1 MKINR
6 SAQPSTAGILENT
19 PLSIT
24 ARQPKDTPP
33 RDNVD
38 KAAFSV
44 NISKTAG
51 QRAKATE
58 LLAQTPTEDQIRP
71 EKIATIREQ
80 LASGDFNISG
90 KDVASKLLNAL
101 IS

>member
-6 SAQPSTAGILENT
+6 SVQLTTGILESP
-19 PLSIT
+19 PLNAT
-24 ARQPKDTPP
+24 ARPPKET
-33 RDNVD
+33 VTQD
-38 KAAFSV
+38 KGGEGAFSV
-44 NISKTAG
+44 SISKTAG
-51 QRAKATE
+51 QRAKASE
-58 LLAQTPTEDQIRP
+58 LLANAPQEDQIRA